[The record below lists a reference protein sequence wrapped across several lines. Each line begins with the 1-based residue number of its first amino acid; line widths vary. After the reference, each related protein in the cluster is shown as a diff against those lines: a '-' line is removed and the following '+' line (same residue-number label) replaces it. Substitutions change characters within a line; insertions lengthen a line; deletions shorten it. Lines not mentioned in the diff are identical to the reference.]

1 MVDWKT
7 RRNSLFYR
15 DVIYLFNPFQRLF
28 AVKLRGSTQT
38 LVGIWTGRCWER
50 GMVLTPS
57 PHKNKRP
64 SRIGCIVLFQKNKSG
79 ILNQKVVWLMPLTPK
94 PTRCFK
100 PPSFGPSSRLKLNFS
115 HQSHPQDFWKK
126 TSRGADLSKT
136 GFMDFAT
143 DLFWCC
149 SFFFPGLFLLMD
161 NRWFKPW
168 PFLSPIVGGHLGHVF
183 RHPKKLTKN
192 WQVKISPIFSI
203 RKKGGNFFRL
213 PRNGMFTAFSVC
225 LLESG
230 KKFRCTTAWTRGQQE
245 LWRKVGCFCG
255 SVFVHLF
262 STFFNEASFCAFLL
276 EFFQWNLRDVS
287 KYYNLYIIYRS
298 SSSYCPD
305 GFATI
310 NLKECVH
317 SSGLFLSF
325 QSTNFGIYR
334 RWSHDDH

>member
-64 SRIGCIVLFQKNKSG
+64 SRIGGIVLFQKNKSG

-126 TSRGADLSKT
+126 TSGARIYRKLVSWT
-136 GFMDFAT
+136 SQQICFGVAV
-143 DLFWCC
+143 
-149 SFFFPGLFLLMD
+149 FFP
-161 NRWFKPW
+161 R
-168 PFLSPIVGGHLGHVF
+168 
-183 RHPKKLTKN
+183 T
-192 WQVKISPIFSI
+192 FSS
-203 RKKGGNFFRL
+203 
-213 PRNGMFTAFSVC
+213 NG
-225 LLESG
+225 
-230 KKFRCTTAWTRGQQE
+230 
-245 LWRKVGCFCG
+245 
-255 SVFVHLF
+255 
-262 STFFNEASFCAFLL
+262 
-276 EFFQWNLRDVS
+276 
-287 KYYNLYIIYRS
+287 
-298 SSSYCPD
+298 
-305 GFATI
+305 
-310 NLKECVH
+310 
-317 SSGLFLSF
+317 
-325 QSTNFGIYR
+325 
-334 RWSHDDH
+334 